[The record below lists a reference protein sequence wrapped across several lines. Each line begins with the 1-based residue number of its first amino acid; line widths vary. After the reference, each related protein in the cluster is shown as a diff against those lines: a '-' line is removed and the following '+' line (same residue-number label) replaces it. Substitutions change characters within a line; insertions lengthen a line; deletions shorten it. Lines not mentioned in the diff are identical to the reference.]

1 MNVYSIQSFFDALG
15 NDMSLFYH
23 SGTFL
28 FIKIL
33 IGIYVAIVFIDIVLL
48 IIQRGP
54 GANWRQ
60 MRYGVDIPSEFVTKK
75 GQMQKLWDAIR
86 KRLDSGN
93 ESEYK
98 VAIIEADNIIDDL
111 IKRMGYKG
119 ADMGERLAGIP
130 EGQLAE
136 LAEIKEA
143 HDIRNRIIHEEDFQ
157 VNKELAKEV
166 LKKYEHLL
174 HHFEVLG

>member
-1 MNVYSIQSFFDALG
+1 MDIYSIQNFFNALSD
-15 NDMSLFYH
+15 DMVLFYH

-33 IGIYVAIVFIDIVLL
+33 IGIYVAIVFIDVVLL
-48 IIQRGP
+48 IVQRGP
-54 GANWRQ
+54 GKNWRQ

-75 GQMQKLWDAIR
+75 GKMQASWDKIK
-86 KRLDSGN
+86 KRLESDN

-98 VAIIEADNIIDDL
+98 VAIIEADNVIDDL

-130 EGQLAE
+130 EGQIVE

-143 HDIRNRIIHEEDFQ
+143 HAIRNRIIHEEDFQ

-174 HHFEVLG
+174 HHFEVLN